1 VRVRRQPRLTLDAHF
16 RAVATGTPQARR
28 TLDETGAVIE
38 LAKLL
43 LDGPLPEGASHERAE
58 RELYERKVT
67 VFERML
73 ADGTADPGVATQ
85 LAEARA
91 RLAEIT
97 AEMTP

>member
-1 VRVRRQPRLTLDAHF
+1 MSAGLQT
-16 RAVATGTPQARR
+16 RR

-43 LDGPLPEGASHERAE
+43 LDASLPQGVTRERAE
-58 RELYERKVT
+58 RELYERKVA

-73 ADGTADPGVATQ
+73 AEGTTDSGVATQ

-91 RLAEIT
+91 RLAELT
-97 AEMTP
+97 SEATP